1 MRQSVVRPDPCRIN
15 AAFRPTAALNL
26 GAAPGCAPELLDGRV
41 LLVEHK
47 GEHPVEHER
56 QRKNIG
62 ERTGGR
68 E

>member
-1 MRQSVVRPDPCRIN
+1 V
-15 AAFRPTAALNL
+15 
-26 GAAPGCAPELLDGRV
+26 PGCAPELLDGRV